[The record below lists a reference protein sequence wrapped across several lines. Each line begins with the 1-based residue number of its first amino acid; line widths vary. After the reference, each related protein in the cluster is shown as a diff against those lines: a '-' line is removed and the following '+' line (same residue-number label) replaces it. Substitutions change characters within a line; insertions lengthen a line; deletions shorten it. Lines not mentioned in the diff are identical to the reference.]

1 MREVLRSKIHRAYVT
16 EANPDYIGSIVVD
29 KELMRRV
36 DLWPHEKV
44 LVCDINN
51 GARFETYVIPG
62 IAGQG
67 DIAVQGA
74 AAKLVNQGDCVIIL
88 SFEVT
93 ETPIEPKMI
102 LVDEENRF
110 VEYLEGATAYEYEP
124 VH

>member
-1 MREVLRSKIHRAYVT
+1 MRVVLRSKIHRAYVT
-16 EANPDYIGSIVVD
+16 EANPDYIGSIVID
-29 KELMRRV
+29 EDLMRRV
-36 DLWPHEKV
+36 DLWPNEKV
-44 LVCDINN
+44 MVCDIDN
-51 GARFETYVIPG
+51 GARLETYVIPG
-62 IAGQG
+62 PAGKG
-67 DIAVQGA
+67 DIAIQGA

-93 ETPIEPKMI
+93 EAPIEPKMI

>member
-29 KELMRRV
+29 KELMRHV
-36 DLWPHEKV
+36 DLWPNEKV

-102 LVDEENRF
+102 LVDEKNRF

>member
-29 KELMRRV
+29 KELMRHV

-44 LVCDINN
+44 LVCDIDN

-102 LVDEENRF
+102 LVDEKNRF